1 MHMKCSCGMQG
12 GLLVEFEN
20 NAGHSVLLMKA
31 GFLPTLA
38 TADFTFRSK
47 EFTKGDQVFHP
58 LESAYTSAFNI
69 SFAQIGM
76 QGADILLL
84 ISKVH

>member
-31 GFLPTLA
+31 GSLPTLA

-58 LESAYTSAFNI
+58 LESAVHI
-69 SFAQIGM
+69 H
-76 QGADILLL
+76 LPL
-84 ISKVH
+84 ISALLKLACKVLISYF